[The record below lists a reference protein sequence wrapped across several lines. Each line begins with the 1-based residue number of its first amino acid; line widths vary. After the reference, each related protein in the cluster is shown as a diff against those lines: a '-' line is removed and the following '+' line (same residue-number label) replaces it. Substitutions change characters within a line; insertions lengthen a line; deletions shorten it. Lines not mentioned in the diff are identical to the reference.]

1 MKQLIIY
8 LSVLLFH
15 CDFAISQNIEQLR
28 RQFELNSDS
37 QKKVNILLKIGQAHE
52 KKNLDSAIYYYK
64 KTLELKENTNDT
76 ILASIYSRIGGAYLL
91 KGNYDVSLDY
101 QIKALKL
108 YEQYPFTEGK
118 LKVYNGIALVYF
130 YQEQYDKALQNFNLT
145 EKLLHKYAKEN
156 SIKVFKFKGKLF
168 NNIGI
173 IYASKKQFDLAL
185 EYFTRASTFSKK
197 AKDFDNLSSLY
208 ANSGLIYIYTKRYE
222 LAEAALVESLQIR
235 QKEKNLFGLCKSNH
249 LLGILFKEKRELAKS
264 EEYLLNSLLLSRQT
278 NSLSSREEI
287 LKDISEL
294 MSLKGDYKQAY
305 NYHVAYKLISD
316 SLFNKKNH
324 QKIIQAEMQYK
335 FDKASHIAKTEQKQN
350 EYLLMAVALFLFL
363 VIIIVMIMYRLQK
376 SKVKIQQLAKES
388 AELSNKEF
396 ILREHSLHQELELK
410 SKELTTNIIYLLKK
424 NELIHEISNRLKE
437 LKKQVK
443 KEDQETIKKIIDDLK
458 NAQDENVW
466 KEFEVRFNQV
476 YNDFYDRLKTK
487 YPDLTVNEK
496 RICGFLRLNMTSK
509 EICSLTRQSYNSL
522 NVARARLRKKL
533 NIQNEEVNLVNFLEN
548 L

>member
-1 MKQLIIY
+1 M
-8 LSVLLFH
+8 
-15 CDFAISQNIEQLR
+15 C
-28 RQFELNSDS
+28 
-37 QKKVNILLKIGQAHE
+37 
-52 KKNLDSAIYYYK
+52 
-64 KTLELKENTNDT
+64 
-76 ILASIYSRIGGAYLL
+76 
-91 KGNYDVSLDY
+91 
-101 QIKALKL
+101 KA
-108 YEQYPFTEGK
+108 
-118 LKVYNGIALVYF
+118 
-130 YQEQYDKALQNFNLT
+130 
-145 EKLLHKYAKEN
+145 
-156 SIKVFKFKGKLF
+156 
-168 NNIGI
+168 
-173 IYASKKQFDLAL
+173 
-185 EYFTRASTFSKK
+185 
-197 AKDFDNLSSLY
+197 
-208 ANSGLIYIYTKRYE
+208 
-222 LAEAALVESLQIR
+222 
-235 QKEKNLFGLCKSNH
+235 NH
-249 LLGILFKEKRELAKS
+249 LLGILYKEKRALAKS
-264 EEYLLNSLLLSRQT
+264 EQYLLKSLQLSYQI

-287 LKDISEL
+287 LKDLSEL
-294 MSLKGDYKQAY
+294 MSLKEDYKQAY
-305 NYHVAYKLISD
+305 KYHVAYKSISD

-335 FDKASHIAKTEQKQN
+335 FDKASHIAKTEQKQK
-350 EYLLMAVALFLFL
+350 EYLLIALAFFLLL
-363 VIIIVMIMYRLQK
+363 VVVIVMIMYRLQK

-396 ILREHSLHQELELK
+396 ILREHSLKQELELK

-424 NELIHEISNRLKE
+424 NELINEISNRLKE

-443 KEDQETIKKIIDDLK
+443 KDDQEIIKKIIDDLK

-476 YNDFYDRLKTK
+476 YNDFYDRLISK

>member
-1 MKQLIIY
+1 MKHLPIY
-8 LSVLLFH
+8 LLLSLLHWGSVSSQTINLLKRELLH
-15 CDFAISQNIEQLR
+15 TTEEQSKINL
-28 RQFELNSDS
+28 
-37 QKKVNILLKIGQAHE
+37 LLKIGQEHE
-52 KKNLDSAIYYYK
+52 KKDLDSAIYYYK
-64 KTLELKENTNDT
+64 KTLTLKENANDT
-76 ILASIYSRIGGAYLL
+76 LLASIFSRVGGAYLL
-91 KGNYDVSLDY
+91 KGNYDVCLDY
-101 QIKALKL
+101 QLKALKI
-108 YEQYPFTEGK
+108 YEEHPYLEGK
-118 LKVYNGIALVYF
+118 LKVYNNIALVYF
-130 YQEQYDKALQNFNLT
+130 YQEQYDKALTNFNFT
-145 EKLLHKYAKEN
+145 EKLVNQNGSKN
-156 SIKVFKFKGKLF
+156 TIKSNRFKGKLF

-185 EYFTRASTFSKK
+185 EYFSRAATFSKK
-197 AKDFDNLSSLY
+197 AHDFDNLASLY
-208 ANSGLIYIYTKRYE
+208 ANSGLIYIYTKRFE
-222 LAEAALVESLQIR
+222 LAEAALTESLQIR

-249 LLGILFKEKRELAKS
+249 LLGMLFKNKGNLKKAEQH
-264 EEYLLNSLLLSRQT
+264 LLTSLQLSQKT
-278 NSLSSREEI
+278 NSLSSREEV
-287 LKDISEL
+287 LKDLSSV
-294 MSLKGDYKQAY
+294 MSLKGDYKKAY
-305 NYHVAYKLISD
+305 QYQIEFKAISD

-324 QKIIQAEMQYK
+324 QKIIQAEMQYN
-335 FDKASHIAKTEQKQN
+335 FDKASHLAKTAQKQN
-350 EYLLMAVALFLFL
+350 EFLLLALALFLSL
-363 VIIIVMIMYRLQK
+363 IIIIVMIMYRLQK
-376 SKVKIQQLAKES
+376 SKAKIQQLAKET

-396 ILREHSLHQELELK
+396 LLREYSLQQELELK

-424 NELIHEISNRLKE
+424 NELIQEISNRLKE

-476 YNDFYDRLKTK
+476 YNDFYDRLKSK

-509 EICSLTRQSYNSL
+509 EICALTRQSYNSL

>member
-1 MKQLIIY
+1 LKNLFIF
-8 LSVLLFH
+8 LSVLLIH
-15 CDFAISQNIEQLR
+15 SGVIVAQNIEQLKKQYQNKTTEKEKVR
-28 RQFELNSDS
+28 LLLNIGELY
-37 QKKVNILLKIGQAHE
+37 E
-52 KKNLDSAIYYYK
+52 KKDLDSAIFYYK
-64 KTLELKENTNDT
+64 KTFEFKENTTDT
-76 ILASIYSRIGGAYLL
+76 LLAKVYSRIGGAYLL
-91 KGNYDVSLDY
+91 KGNYDVCLDY
-101 QIKALKL
+101 QLKALKI
-108 YEQYPFTEGK
+108 YEQYPFTEEK
-118 LKVYNGIALVYF
+118 LKVYNSIALVYYF
-130 YQEQYDKALQNFNLT
+130 QEQYDKALQNFNFT
-145 EKLLHKYAKEN
+145 EKLLNKHTKKN
-156 SIKVFKFKGKLF
+156 SIKVHKFKGKLF

-173 IYASKKQFDLAL
+173 IYASKKQYDLAL
-185 EYFTRASTFSKK
+185 EYFSRATTFSKK
-197 AKDFDNLSSLY
+197 AKDYDNLASLY
-208 ANSGLIYIYTKRYE
+208 ANSGLIYIYSKRYE
-222 LAEAALVESLQIR
+222 LAEAALIESFQIR
-235 QKEKNLFGLCKSNH
+235 EKEKNLFGLCKANH
-249 LLGILFKEKRELAKS
+249 LLGILYKNKGELRKS
-264 EEYLLNSLLLSRQT
+264 ERYLLNSLQLSHQI

-287 LKDISEL
+287 LKDLSEL
-294 MSLKGDYKQAY
+294 MSLKEDYKQAY
-305 NYHVAYKLISD
+305 KYHVAYKSISD

-350 EYLLMAVALFLFL
+350 EYLLIALTIFLLL
-363 VIIIVMIMYRLQK
+363 VIVIIMIMYRLQK

-396 ILREHSLHQELELK
+396 VLREHSLKQELELK

-443 KEDQETIKKIIDDLK
+443 KEDQEVIKKIIDDLK

-476 YNDFYDRLKTK
+476 YNDFYDRLISK

-496 RICGFLRLNMTSK
+496 RICAFLRLNMTSK
-509 EICSLTRQSYNSL
+509 EICALTRQSYNSL

>member
-1 MKQLIIY
+1 MKQLFIY
-8 LSVLLFH
+8 LSVFLIH
-15 CDFAISQNIEQLR
+15 CGVIVAQNIEHLKKQYQQL
-28 RQFELNSDS
+28 SDT
-37 QKKVNILLKIGQAHE
+37 QKKADILINLGKAYE
-52 KKNLDSAIYYYK
+52 KKDLDSAIFYYK
-64 KTLELKENTNDT
+64 KSLLLNKNQDDT
-76 ILASIYSRIGGAYLL
+76 VAASIYSRIGGAYLL
-91 KGNYDVSLDY
+91 KGNYDVCLDY
-101 QIKALKL
+101 QLKALKL
-108 YEQYPFTEGK
+108 YEEYPFTEGK

-130 YQEQYDKALQNFNLT
+130 YQEQYDKALENFNLT
-145 EKLLHKYAKEN
+145 EKLLHKHSKEN
-156 SIKVFKFKGKLF
+156 SKKVFKFKGKLF

-173 IYASKKQFDLAL
+173 IYASKKQYDLAL
-185 EYFTRASTFSKK
+185 EYFTRAATFSKK
-197 AKDFDNLSSLY
+197 ANDFDNLSSLY
-208 ANSGLIYIYTKRYE
+208 ANSGLIYIKTKHFE
-222 LAEAALVESLQIR
+222 LAEAVLIESLQIR
-235 QKEKNLFGLCKSNH
+235 QKEKNLFGLCKANH
-249 LLGILFKEKRELAKS
+249 LLGILYKEKRALAKS
-264 EEYLLNSLLLSRQT
+264 EQYLLKSLQLSYQI

-287 LKDISEL
+287 LKDLSEL
-294 MSLKGDYKQAY
+294 MSLKEDYKQAY
-305 NYHVAYKLISD
+305 TYHVAYKSISD

-335 FDKASHIAKTEQKQN
+335 FDKASHIAKTEQKQK
-350 EYLLMAVALFLFL
+350 EYLLIALAIFLLL
-363 VIIIVMIMYRLQK
+363 VVVIVMIMYRLQK

-396 ILREHSLHQELELK
+396 ILREHSLKQELELK

-424 NELIHEISNRLKE
+424 NELINEISNRLKE

-443 KEDQETIKKIIDDLK
+443 KDDQEIIKKIIDDLK

-476 YNDFYDRLKTK
+476 YNDFYDRLISK

>member
-1 MKQLIIY
+1 MKQLFIY
-8 LSVLLFH
+8 LSVLLIH
-15 CDFAISQNIEQLR
+15 CGVLVAQNIEQLKKQYDNKSDAKEKVR
-28 RQFELNSDS
+28 LLLN
-37 QKKVNILLKIGQAHE
+37 IGQIYE
-52 KKNLDSAIYYYK
+52 KKNLDSAIFYYK
-64 KTLELKENTNDT
+64 KSLQLNENSTDTLA
-76 ILASIYSRIGGAYLL
+76 ASIYSQIGGAYLL
-91 KGNYDVSLDY
+91 KGNYDVCLDY
-101 QIKALKL
+101 QLKALKL
-108 YEQYPFTEGK
+108 YEQYSFTYGK

-145 EKLLHKYAKEN
+145 EKLLHKHSKEN

-173 IYASKKQFDLAL
+173 IYASKKQYDLAL
-185 EYFTRASTFSKK
+185 EYFSRASTFSKK

-222 LAEAALVESLQIR
+222 LAEGALIESLQIR
-235 QKEKNLFGLCKSNH
+235 QKEKNLFGLCKANH
-249 LLGILFKEKRELAKS
+249 LLGILYKEKRALAKS
-264 EEYLLNSLLLSRQT
+264 EQYLLKSLQLSYQI

-287 LKDISEL
+287 LKDLSEL
-294 MSLKGDYKQAY
+294 MSLKEDYKQAY
-305 NYHVAYKLISD
+305 KYHVAYKSISD

-350 EYLLMAVALFLFL
+350 EYLLIALTIFLLL
-363 VIIIVMIMYRLQK
+363 VIVIIMIMYRLQK

-396 ILREHSLHQELELK
+396 VLREHSLKQELELK

-424 NELIHEISNRLKE
+424 NELIHEISNRLKD

-443 KEDQETIKKIIDDLK
+443 KEDQEVIKKIIDDLK

-476 YNDFYDRLKTK
+476 YNDFYDRLISK

-509 EICSLTRQSYNSL
+509 EICALTRQSYNSL

>member
-1 MKQLIIY
+1 MKQLF
-8 LSVLLFH
+8 LFLTFFLLQ
-15 CDFAISQNIEQLR
+15 CGAIFSQNIAQL
-28 RQFELNSDS
+28 
-37 QKKVNILLKIGQAHE
+37 KKQLIATKDLQAQSNLLLKIGQALE
-52 KKNLDSAIYYYK
+52 KKDLDSAIFYYK
-64 KTLELKENTNDT
+64 KTLRLQENTNDT
-76 ILASIYSRIGGAYLL
+76 LLASIYNRIGGAYLL

-101 QIKALKL
+101 QLKALKL
-108 YEQYPFTEGK
+108 QEEHPFTEAK

-130 YQEQYDKALQNFNLT
+130 YQEQYDKALENFNLT
-145 EKLLHKYAKEN
+145 EKLLNKHSKGN

-173 IYASKKQFDLAL
+173 IHASKKQFDLAL
-185 EYFTRASTFSKK
+185 EYFTRAATFSKK

-208 ANSGLIYIYTKRYE
+208 ANSGLIYIHTKRYE
-222 LAEAALVESLQIR
+222 LAEAALTESLQIR
-235 QKEKNLFGLCKSNH
+235 QKEKNLFGLCKANH
-249 LLGILFKEKRELAKS
+249 LLGLLYKEKRDLVPS
-264 EEYLLNSLLLSRQT
+264 EKYLLKSLELSHQT
-278 NSLSSREEI
+278 NSLSAREEI
-287 LKDISEL
+287 LKDLSEVY
-294 MSLKGDYKQAY
+294 SLKGDYKQAY
-305 NYHVAYKLISD
+305 DYHVAFKSISD

-335 FDKASHIAKTEQKQN
+335 FDKANHIAQTAQKQQ
-350 EYLLMAVALFLFL
+350 EYLFIAIIIFLFL
-363 VIIIVMIMYRLQK
+363 ITIIVVSMYRLQK
-376 SKVKIQQLAKES
+376 SKAKIHQLAKES

-396 ILREHSLHQELELK
+396 LLREHSLQQELELK

-424 NELIHEISNRLKE
+424 NELILEISNRLNV

-443 KEDQETIKKIIDDLK
+443 KEDQEVIKKIIDDLK

-476 YNDFYDRLKTK
+476 YNDFYDRLKSK

-509 EICSLTRQSYNSL
+509 EICALTRQSYNSL

>member
-1 MKQLIIY
+1 MKQLFIY
-8 LSVLLFH
+8 LSVFLIH
-15 CDFAISQNIEQLR
+15 CGVIVAQNIEHLKKQYQQL
-28 RQFELNSDS
+28 SDT
-37 QKKVNILLKIGQAHE
+37 QKKADILINLGKAYE
-52 KKNLDSAIYYYK
+52 KKDLDSAIFYYK
-64 KTLELKENTNDT
+64 KSLLLNKNQDDT
-76 ILASIYSRIGGAYLL
+76 VAASIYSRIGGAYLL
-91 KGNYDVSLDY
+91 KGNYDVCLDY
-101 QIKALKL
+101 QLKALKL
-108 YEQYPFTEGK
+108 YEEYPFTEGK

-130 YQEQYDKALQNFNLT
+130 YQEQYDKALENFNLT
-145 EKLLHKYAKEN
+145 EKLLHKHSKEN
-156 SIKVFKFKGKLF
+156 SKKVFKFKGKLF

-173 IYASKKQFDLAL
+173 IYASKKQYDLAL
-185 EYFTRASTFSKK
+185 KYFTRAATFSKK
-197 AKDFDNLSSLY
+197 ANDFDNLSSLY
-208 ANSGLIYIYTKRYE
+208 ANSGLIYIKTKHFE
-222 LAEAALVESLQIR
+222 LAEAVLIESLQIR
-235 QKEKNLFGLCKSNH
+235 QQEKNLFGLCKANH
-249 LLGILFKEKRELAKS
+249 LLGILYKEKRALAKS
-264 EEYLLNSLLLSRQT
+264 EQYLLKSLQLSYQI

-287 LKDISEL
+287 LKDLSEL
-294 MSLKGDYKQAY
+294 MSLKEDYKQAY
-305 NYHVAYKLISD
+305 TYHVAYKSISD

-335 FDKASHIAKTEQKQN
+335 FDKASHIAKTEQKQK
-350 EYLLMAVALFLFL
+350 EYLLIALTIFLLL
-363 VIIIVMIMYRLQK
+363 VVIIVMIMYRLQK

-396 ILREHSLHQELELK
+396 ILREHSLKQELELK

-424 NELIHEISNRLKE
+424 NELINEISNRLKE

-443 KEDQETIKKIIDDLK
+443 KDDQEIIKKIIDDLK

-476 YNDFYDRLKTK
+476 YNDFYDRLISK

>member
-1 MKQLIIY
+1 MKQLFIY
-8 LSVLLFH
+8 LSVLLIH
-15 CDFAISQNIEQLR
+15 CGVVVAQNIEQLKKQYQNKIDEKEKVR
-28 RQFELNSDS
+28 LLLN
-37 QKKVNILLKIGQAHE
+37 IGQIYE
-52 KKNLDSAIYYYK
+52 KKDLDSAVFYYK
-64 KTLELKENTNDT
+64 KSLPLNKNSNDTLE
-76 ILASIYSRIGGAYLL
+76 ASIYSRIGGAYLL
-91 KGNYDVSLDY
+91 KGNYDVCLDY
-101 QIKALKL
+101 QLKALKL
-108 YEQYPFTEGK
+108 YEQYPFTYGK

-145 EKLLHKYAKEN
+145 EKLLHKHSKEN

-173 IYASKKQFDLAL
+173 IYASKKQYDLAL
-185 EYFTRASTFSKK
+185 EYFSRASTFSKK
-197 AKDFDNLSSLY
+197 AKDYDNLSSLY
-208 ANSGLIYIYTKRYE
+208 ANSGLIYIYSKRYE
-222 LAEAALVESLQIR
+222 LAEAALIESLQLR
-235 QKEKNLFGLCKSNH
+235 QKEKNLFGLCKANH
-249 LLGILFKEKRELAKS
+249 FLGILYKEKRALAKS
-264 EEYLLNSLLLSRQT
+264 EQYLLKSLQLSYQV

-287 LKDISEL
+287 LKDLSEL
-294 MSLKGDYKQAY
+294 MSLKEDYKQAY
-305 NYHVAYKLISD
+305 KYHVAYKTISD

-350 EYLLMAVALFLFL
+350 EYLLIALTIVLLL
-363 VIIIVMIMYRLQK
+363 VVVIVMIMYRLQK

-396 ILREHSLHQELELK
+396 ILREHSLKQELELK

-424 NELIHEISNRLKE
+424 NELINEISNRLKE

-443 KEDQETIKKIIDDLK
+443 KDDQEIIKKIIDDLK

-476 YNDFYDRLKTK
+476 YNDFYDRLISK

>member
-1 MKQLIIY
+1 LKHLFLY

-15 CDFAISQNIEQLR
+15 CDFAISQNTEQLKE
-28 RQFELNSDS
+28 QFQLNSDS
-37 QKKVNILLKIGQAHE
+37 QKKVNLLLKLGKAHE
-52 KKNLDSAIYYYK
+52 KDNLDSAIFYYK
-64 KTLELKENTNDT
+64 KTLHLQENTNDT
-76 ILASIYSRIGGAYLL
+76 LLASIYYRIGGAYLL
-91 KGNYDVSLDY
+91 KGNYDVCLDY
-101 QIKALKL
+101 HLKALKL
-108 YEQYPFTEGK
+108 YEEHPFTEGK

-130 YQEQYDKALQNFNLT
+130 YQEQYEKALQNFNLT
-145 EKLLHKYAKEN
+145 ENLLNKHAKGN
-156 SIKVFKFKGKLF
+156 SIKIFKFKGKLF

-185 EYFTRASTFSKK
+185 EYFSRATTFSKK

-208 ANSGLIYIYTKRYE
+208 ANSGLIYIHTKRYE
-222 LAEAALVESLQIR
+222 LAEAALTESFQIR
-235 QKEKNLFGLCKSNH
+235 QKEKNLFGLCKANH
-249 LLGILFKEKRELAKS
+249 LLGLLYKEKRDLVKS
-264 EEYLLNSLLLSRQT
+264 EKYLLNSLQISHQT
-278 NSLSSREEI
+278 NSLSAREEI
-287 LKDISEL
+287 LKDLSEL
-294 MSLKGDYKQAY
+294 QSLKGDYKRAY
-305 NYHVAYKLISD
+305 QYHVTFKSISD

-324 QKIIQAEMQYK
+324 QKIIQTEMQYK
-335 FDKASHIAKTEQKQN
+335 FDKASHIAKTAQRQN
-350 EYLLMAVALFLFL
+350 EYLLIAVAVFFFL
-363 VIIIVMIMYRLQK
+363 VIIIVMFMYRLQK

-388 AELSNKEF
+388 AELSNIEF
-396 ILREHSLHQELELK
+396 ILREHSLQQELELK
-410 SKELTTNIIYLLKK
+410 SKELTTKIIYLLKK

-476 YNDFYDRLKTK
+476 YNDFYDRLKNK